1 MNDRGKIQ
9 TIPTTMVTGYWDPG
23 SSSEIPEA
31 IKIVM
36 ANGTR
41 AVYRLQ
47 VEQPHPQCLKAIDL
61 IRIMNETT
69 YGGYKTK
76 HEKK

>member
-36 ANGTR
+36 VNGTR

-69 YGGYKTK
+69 YGGYKNGR
-76 HEKK
+76 

>member
-1 MNDRGKIQ
+1 MSDRGKIQ

-41 AVYRLQ
+41 AVYRLH

-61 IRIMNETT
+61 IRIMTYNT
-69 YGGYKTK
+69 YGGYKAK

>member
-23 SSSEIPEA
+23 STSEIPEA

-69 YGGYKTK
+69 YGGYKNGR
-76 HEKK
+76 

>member
-1 MNDRGKIQ
+1 MNERGKIQ

-31 IKIVM
+31 IKIIM

-69 YGGYKTK
+69 YGGYKNGR
-76 HEKK
+76 

>member
-1 MNDRGKIQ
+1 MSDRGKIQ

-36 ANGTR
+36 ANGPR

-69 YGGYKTK
+69 YGGYKNGR
-76 HEKK
+76 

>member
-1 MNDRGKIQ
+1 MNERGKIQ

-69 YGGYKTK
+69 YGGYKNGR
-76 HEKK
+76 

>member
-1 MNDRGKIQ
+1 MSDRGKIQ

-69 YGGYKTK
+69 YGGYKNSR
-76 HEKK
+76 

>member
-1 MNDRGKIQ
+1 MSDRGKIQ

-69 YGGYKTK
+69 YGGYKNGR
-76 HEKK
+76 

>member
-1 MNDRGKIQ
+1 MSDHGKIQ

-69 YGGYKTK
+69 YGGYKNGR
-76 HEKK
+76 

>member
-1 MNDRGKIQ
+1 MSDRGKIQ

-23 SSSEIPEA
+23 STSEIPEA

-69 YGGYKTK
+69 YGGYKNGR
-76 HEKK
+76 

>member
-1 MNDRGKIQ
+1 MSDRGKIQ

-23 SSSEIPEA
+23 SSSDIPEA

-69 YGGYKTK
+69 YGGYKNGR
-76 HEKK
+76 

>member
-1 MNDRGKIQ
+1 MSDRGKIQ

-47 VEQPHPQCLKAIDL
+47 VEQPHPQCMMAIDL

-69 YGGYKTK
+69 YGGYKNGR
-76 HEKK
+76 

>member
-69 YGGYKTK
+69 YGGYKNGR
-76 HEKK
+76 

>member
-1 MNDRGKIQ
+1 MNERGKIQ

-36 ANGTR
+36 SNGTR

-69 YGGYKTK
+69 YGGYKNGR
-76 HEKK
+76 

>member
-1 MNDRGKIQ
+1 MSDRGKIQ

-23 SSSEIPEA
+23 SSSEIPEE

-41 AVYRLQ
+41 AMYRLQ

-69 YGGYKTK
+69 YGGYKNGR
-76 HEKK
+76 